1 MQNKLICLA
10 NFFTLKMIDAH
21 RARFQCHI
29 AITLNESILPS
40 KADGD
45 NVLTDLC
52 LFTSLFVVQNY
63 FGSDEWIFVEFEG

>member
-1 MQNKLICLA
+1 
-10 NFFTLKMIDAH
+10 
-21 RARFQCHI
+21 
-29 AITLNESILPS
+29 LNESILPS